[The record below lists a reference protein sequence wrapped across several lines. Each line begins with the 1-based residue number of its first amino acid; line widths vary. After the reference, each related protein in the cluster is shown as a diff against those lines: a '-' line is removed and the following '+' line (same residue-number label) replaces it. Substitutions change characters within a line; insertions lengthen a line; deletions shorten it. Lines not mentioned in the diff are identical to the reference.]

1 MTPASSDSGP
11 FGKTA
16 DTAFSG
22 NVRRNTAPQSV
33 KEQGT
38 AFQPVSSSAD
48 SEVGVGISPMYDS
61 TSLGHSPSLG
71 GIEGSLNAVTSASAS
86 GPSGATAD
94 TSFSE
99 TDNENTPP
107 RRAKEQRKVFH
118 PVSPSTDPEV
128 GVGISSMYGSRSFG
142 SSAGSFDGFQLIGDN
157 GGTLGD
163 FVVSA
168 ALPTMASP
176 DETAQEGDAFGVVT
190 FGATK
195 MSFGSEIQSSALF
208 YDQSQEAKESPKDF
222 IGSGISFGL
231 PVAGKVAKSGKP
243 AENDVK
249 LSVRFA
255 ERRMSD
261 AATASGDGVKVKT
274 IVVGGVEVNSFSDIG
289 KNDR

>member
-1 MTPASSDSGP
+1 
-11 FGKTA
+11 
-16 DTAFSG
+16 
-22 NVRRNTAPQSV
+22 
-33 KEQGT
+33 
-38 AFQPVSSSAD
+38 
-48 SEVGVGISPMYDS
+48 MYGS
-61 TSLGHSPSLG
+61 TSLGHSPSLD
-71 GIEGSLNAVTSASAS
+71 GIESSLSAVTSASAS

-99 TDNENTPP
+99 SDNENTPP

-118 PVSPSTDPEV
+118 PVSPSTDPE
-128 GVGISSMYGSRSFG
+128 VGISSMYGSRSFG

-176 DETAQEGDAFGVVT
+176 NETAQDRDAFGAVT

-195 MSFGSEIQSSALF
+195 LSFGSEIQSSALLN
-208 YDQSQEAKESPKDF
+208 DQEAKEPPKDF
-222 IGSGISFGL
+222 VGSGLSFG
-231 PVAGKVAKSGKP
+231 PSVAGKVAKTGKP
-243 AENDVK
+243 AEIDVK

-289 KNDR
+289 KNER

>member
-1 MTPASSDSGP
+1 MPGGTSFGRSAHLVGMDGSLSAVTPASADSGAS
-11 FGKTA
+11 GKTA
-16 DTAFSG
+16 DTSFAG
-22 NVRRNTAPQSV
+22 IDRRNTVPRSA

-38 AFQPVSSSAD
+38 VSQPVSPSAD
-48 SEVGVGISPMYDS
+48 PEGGVGISP
-61 TSLGHSPSLG
+61 
-71 GIEGSLNAVTSASAS
+71 
-86 GPSGATAD
+86 
-94 TSFSE
+94 
-99 TDNENTPP
+99 
-107 RRAKEQRKVFH
+107 
-118 PVSPSTDPEV
+118 
-128 GVGISSMYGSRSFG
+128 MYGSRSFG

-163 FVVSA
+163 FVVPA
-168 ALPTMASP
+168 AMLPLASP

-249 LSVRFA
+249 LSVPFA
-255 ERRMSD
+255 EKRMSD
-261 AATASGDGVKVKT
+261 AATASGDRVKVKT
-274 IVVGGVEVNSFSDIG
+274 IVVGGVEVNPFSDIG